1 MYYTVRE
8 KASVFFRVSD
18 GSEYR
23 VLAYS
28 ATSGGRRLPPGTP
41 IPSRDPS
48 VVWKLSPL
56 SGTIRPMNDKTYA
69 MARLKEACA
78 KKGPLCV
85 GLDTDPS
92 YLPPEVLRMYPNAAE
107 AVLAYNRALV
117 AACAPHAACF
127 KVQIAYYEAMGLA
140 GLKAYAETLKAV
152 RAAGIPAIA
161 DVKRGDI
168 ADTAKAYAR
177 AHFEGDFEADIV
189 TLNPY
194 MGFETLEPF
203 LEYVE
208 RSGKGAFVLLRT
220 SNPGM
225 KDIEW
230 LELAGS
236 ATGSG
241 PAARVLDAVGKEPI
255 RVLDAVGSG
264 LSEIGKRFGDFTASG
279 CAPFGAVVGCT
290 EEADA
295 RALRDRYPGLFFLIP
310 GYGAQGGAA
319 RIAATLLDRAGGT
332 VNSSRAILTA
342 WKKDPALEIPMK
354 SGSLTLDS
362 IVESASRAAFAATA
376 DLLGAKKLLSEG
388 AR

>member
-1 MYYTVRE
+1 M
-8 KASVFFRVSD
+8 KNQS
-18 GSEYR
+18 
-23 VLAYS
+23 
-28 ATSGGRRLPPGTP
+28 
-41 IPSRDPS
+41 
-48 VVWKLSPL
+48 
-56 SGTIRPMNDKTYA
+56 YA
-69 MARLKEACA
+69 MARLQEACA
-78 KKGPLCV
+78 AKGPLCV

-92 YLPPEVLRMYPNAAE
+92 YIPPEVVRMFPSAAD
-107 AVLAYNRALV
+107 AVLAYNRALIT
-117 AACAPHAACF
+117 ACAPHAACF

-152 RAAGIPAIA
+152 RASGIPVIA

-208 RSGKGAFVLLRT
+208 KSGKGAFVLLRT

-230 LELAGS
+230 LELAKGEGNGGCP
-236 ATGSG
+236 AGTCFPPARGSG
-241 PAARVLDAVGKEPI
+241 L

-264 LSEIGKRFGDFTASG
+264 LDAIGKRYGDFATSG

-342 WKKDPALEIPMK
+342 WKKDQVLEIATQA
-354 SGSLTLDS
+354 GELTLDA
-362 IVESASRAAFAATA
+362 IVEAASHAAFAAKA
-376 DLLGAKKLLSEG
+376 DLLGAKRLLSG
-388 AR
+388 SAS